1 MSYLFEQ
8 YNLKEW
14 KLIYL
19 TLHKSVLATPELI
32 DMEFFNDLQKYL
44 QSKAEKTGLE
54 PIDHDT
60 WINWLNNAK
69 NCGVSVQ
76 IMNRSI
82 TNIRGAVLPE
92 ITDI

>member
-19 TLHKSVLATPELI
+19 TLHKSVLTTPELI

-69 NCGVSVQ
+69 NCGVSIQ

>member
-19 TLHKSVLATPELI
+19 TLHKSVLTTPELI